1 MISFKIYI
9 KLVPYSYEVSII
21 AIGFVNFFGLFL
33 LTSVKV
39 TSYMPYQHKKLIV
52 FLLSLSLLSLGLYLF
67 IPIEFIDLLSPYIS
81 KGVYLLLLAIMFF
94 LGYWANNSQQPPK
107 TEKQKIDAIV
117 YAWAFVGLFSVMI
130 GW

>member
-1 MISFKIYI
+1 MAFKIYI
-9 KLVPYSYEVSII
+9 KPVPYCYEMGII

-39 TSYMPYQHKKLIV
+39 TSYMPYKHKKLV
-52 FLLSLSLLSLGLYLF
+52 VLPLFLSVLLICLYLF
-67 IPIEFIDLLSPYIS
+67 IPIEFIDLIISSIS

-94 LGYWANNSQQPPK
+94 LGCWANNSPRPPK
-107 TEKQKIDAIV
+107 TEKQKLDVIV

-130 GW
+130 EW